1 MWGMYLSF
9 YVQVS
14 GVVESER
21 CSTSLQGSDSSLQLS
36 EELHMQLG
44 SYIFW
49 IVPEE
54 KLGPMCDKYKK

>member
-1 MWGMYLSF
+1 MWEMYVSF

-14 GVVESER
+14 GDVDSR
-21 CSTSLQGSDSSLQLS
+21 RWPTSLQGSDSSHELS

-49 IVPEE
+49 IVPEG